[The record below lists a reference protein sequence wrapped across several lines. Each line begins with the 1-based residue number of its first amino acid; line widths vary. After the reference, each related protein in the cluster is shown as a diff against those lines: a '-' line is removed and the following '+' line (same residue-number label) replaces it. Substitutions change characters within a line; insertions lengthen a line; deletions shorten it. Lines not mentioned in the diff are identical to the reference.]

1 MDNRT
6 TRGGANGLSLELLYH
21 RLGTAYEEVLGR
33 LLEQAAETLGEG
45 GISLALADFLLWP
58 DDEDEF
64 RRAYEAHAA
73 LFVPWL
79 IFDWTPDPDDIDPA
93 VRVSFREPLG
103 RQALA
108 NPIVRL
114 DPLERRIVEAALE
127 EPLSFH
133 EVIACRP
140 GEGFTLRDIL
150 RGRETEVCERLGSEG
165 VQPGDMLF
173 ARVIRIEQVGM
184 LAGCGALFFPP
195 DLKPQVIELRTKILR
210 RRKAI
215 TTEDLRRNATDL
227 RDLFF
232 ALHEVLTAPP
242 KLRNSDDEEILF
254 HRLHWEIDSAAETFE
269 RLKHL
274 AGDEPPEDLL
284 ARAERT
290 PDGSLRRVQ
299 FAWMGKGFSGRPGLR
314 NVVLGKI
321 AIEEGKLRVEVNSAG
336 RAARIREAVDRALGP
351 TGRHRATEVLGRM
364 PSPSAPD
371 ESAPPP
377 EEILASPEARAEL
390 GRLFEN
396 YWAEWTQTKIPALGG
411 KTPRQAVRSAD
422 GRESVEAILASAER
436 DAARAAQFPEE
447 ALAAIRKARRLLGL
461 S

>member
-1 MDNRT
+1 MENRKGV
-6 TRGGANGLSLELLYH
+6 GGPNGPSLELLYN
-21 RLGTAYEEVLGR
+21 RLSTAYEEVLGR
-33 LLEQAAETLGEG
+33 LLEQAAETLGEE

-64 RRAYEAHAA
+64 RHAYEAHAA
-73 LFVPWL
+73 LFVPFL
-79 IFDWTPDPDDIDPA
+79 IFDWTPDPDDIDPE
-93 VRVSFREPLG
+93 VRASFREPLA

-150 RGRETEVCERLGSEG
+150 RGRETEVCERLGSES
-165 VQPGDMLF
+165 VQPGDILF

-184 LAGCGALFFPP
+184 LAGCGDLFFPP
-195 DLKPQVIELRTKILR
+195 DFKPQVIELRTKILR

-215 TTEDLRRNATDL
+215 TAEDLRRNATDL

-242 KLRNSDDEEILF
+242 ELRNSDDEEILF
-254 HRLHWEIDSAAETFE
+254 HRLHWEIDSAAEAFE

-274 AGDEPPEDLL
+274 AGDETPENIL

-290 PDGSLRRVQ
+290 ADGNLSRVQ
-299 FAWMGKGFSGRPGLR
+299 FAWIGKGSGSPGLR

-336 RAARIREAVDRALGP
+336 RAARIREAVDRALGK

-364 PSPSAPD
+364 PSPSAQD
-371 ESAPPP
+371 EEAAPP
-377 EEILASPEARAEL
+377 EQILESPEARAEL

-396 YWAEWTQTKIPALGG
+396 YWAEWTKTKIPALGG
-411 KTPRQAVRSAD
+411 KTPRQAVRSAE

-436 DAARAAQFPEE
+436 DAARTAQFPEE
-447 ALAAIRKARRLLGL
+447 ALAAIRNARRLLGL